1 MGQERIELNKG
12 KQSVTDVLGLEKI
25 KITRH
30 AWKQF
35 YSRTGY
41 DLGGKSYN
49 LIERLKT
56 AKIVEIDSKEIK
68 HPFIK
73 DKKHLLTLCQ
83 DSLDPNLFYLIRQN
97 KRTGILITVF
107 MPIKSKNAS
116 INSYLQA

>member
-1 MGQERIELNKG
+1 MILAMGQERIELNKG
-12 KQSVTDVLGLEKI
+12 KQSLTDVLGLEKI

-56 AKIVEIDSKEIK
+56 AKIIEIDSKEIK

-73 DKKHLLTLCQ
+73 DKKTSSY
-83 DSLDPNLFYLIRQN
+83 SLPRFFRPKIVLSHRKKQ
-97 KRTGILITVF
+97 
-107 MPIKSKNAS
+107 KNRR
-116 INSYLQA
+116 SYNCL